1 MKLTIRIGIK
11 NVISNI
17 KLERFNTEFTSIVK
31 AVISVKIEM
40 DK

>member
-17 KLERFNTEFTSIVK
+17 KLERFNTVFTSIVK